1 MRKMKS
7 GVVVSDKMDKTRLV
21 KVEWTESEPLYGK
34 IMKHS
39 TRVFA
44 HDEKNETHIGDKV
57 RLRETRPVSKN
68 KRWRI
73 VKAVK

>member
-1 MRKMKS
+1 
-7 GVVVSDKMDKTRLV
+7 MDKTRLV
-21 KVEWTESEPLYGK
+21 KVEWTASDPIYGK
-34 IMKHS
+34 IIRHN

-57 RLRETRPVSKN
+57 RIRETRPVSKN

-73 VKAVK
+73 VKAAA